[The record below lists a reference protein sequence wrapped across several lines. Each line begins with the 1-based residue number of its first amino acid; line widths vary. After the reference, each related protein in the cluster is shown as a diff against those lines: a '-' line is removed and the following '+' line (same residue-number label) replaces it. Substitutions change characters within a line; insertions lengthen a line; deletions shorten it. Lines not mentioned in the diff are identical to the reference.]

1 MNFLKQIA
9 NFLTA
14 RPMPMGSDVG
24 LYYYVKCNR
33 CGEIIKVRINPMN
46 DLSRSD
52 DDSTL
57 FVRKVIVGRK
67 CYNRIDAE
75 FTYNSARKL
84 MNTEI
89 SGGDLVDERDYDEQ
103 QAADQAAIQGGG

>member
-9 NFLTA
+9 DFFTA
-14 RPMPMGSDVG
+14 RPVQAGSDVG
-24 LYYYVKCNR
+24 LYYYIKCNQ

-46 DLSRSD
+46 DLSYSD
-52 DDSTL
+52 SNNSL

-84 MNTEI
+84 LSSDV
-89 SGGDLVDERDYDEQ
+89 SGGEMVDKKLYDQQ
-103 QAADQAAIQGGG
+103 QATQSEN

>member
-1 MNFLKQIA
+1 MNFLKQLA
-9 NFLTA
+9 EFFTA
-14 RPMPMGSDVG
+14 KPSPMGSDVG

-52 DDSTL
+52 DDNKL

-67 CYNRIDAE
+67 CYSRIDAE
-75 FTYNSARKL
+75 FVYNNARKL
-84 MNTEI
+84 INTDI
-89 SGGDLVDERDYDEQ
+89 SGGEMADKRDYDAQ
-103 QAADQAAIQGGG
+103 QAEDQAVARGGG